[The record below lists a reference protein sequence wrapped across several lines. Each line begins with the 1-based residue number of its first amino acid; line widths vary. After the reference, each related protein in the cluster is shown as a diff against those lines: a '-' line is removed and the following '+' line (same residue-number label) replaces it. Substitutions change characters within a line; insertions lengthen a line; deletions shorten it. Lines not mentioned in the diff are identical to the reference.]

1 MHPNA
6 CLFLSPLERHL
17 FEAFG
22 LKNTSAESLW
32 KTKSLSC
39 VYRLQMVLFYL
50 ILFNEATFAH
60 LSCKQSR
67 LRTCFVFSPK
77 RILANQQKFR
87 HNQVSKI
94 SAELPRTN
102 FKGMQSCSKFNV
114 LMVLNAIGSIGQVG
128 TTTHKNQTVANARSQ
143 RICCIR
149 S

>member
-6 CLFLSPLERHL
+6 GLFLSALERHL

-67 LRTCFVFSPK
+67 LRLRTCFGFSPK
-77 RILANQQKFR
+77 RILANQQRFR
-87 HNQVSKI
+87 HNQVSKM

-114 LMVLNAIGSIGQVG
+114 LKVLNAIYGSLAQELDSGKV
-128 TTTHKNQTVANARSQ
+128 ARSQ